1 MKIFYSNLVSNEG
14 KIASM
19 FSPRDFLLLAVSFG
33 SLLVGV
39 LAPGPCAPLQPY
51 PVVCMMLLLFLSFL
65 SIRIS
70 RIWDT
75 ARQFPLRLAWF
86 LLFRMILFPVAVA
99 LLFRLVWPAYSLSA
113 LLLAGISTGAV
124 APFFAN
130 LLQANMA
137 LVLVVVVASSLL
149 VPFTL
154 PPLVAFL
161 FGHSMEIPLL
171 SMMRLLIM
179 VVFIPLV
186 AAEVLKKAAPRAV
199 DHIRGKQFPLSL
211 ILFAMTNLG
220 VFSKFADFFRQNIA
234 ILMTSISAAFLL
246 GAIFIAAGILV
257 AWRWTLPD
265 QLAGVISLWIMNKI
279 LVIVF
284 SAQFFSPIEPTVAAL
299 YTFPF
304 YALVIPVRAWRSW
317 RMKTRLTR

>member
-1 MKIFYSNLVSNEG
+1 
-14 KIASM
+14 M

-33 SLLVGV
+33 SLLTGV
-39 LAPGPCAPLQPY
+39 LAPGVCAPLQPY
-51 PVVCMMLLLFLSFL
+51 PVVCMMLLLFLNFL

-70 RIWDT
+70 QIWDT
-75 ARQFPLRLAWF
+75 VRQSPLRIAGF
-86 LLFRMILFPVAVA
+86 LLFRMIFFPVAVA
-99 LLFRLVWPAYSLSA
+99 LLFRLIWPAYSLSA

-171 SMMRLLIM
+171 DMMRLLVM

-186 AAEVLKKAAPRAV
+186 AAEGLKKASPRAA
-199 DHIRGKQFPLSL
+199 DLIRSRQYPFSL

-220 VFSKFADFFRQNIA
+220 VFSKFADFFRQNIG

-246 GAIFIAAGILV
+246 GAIFIAAGIML

-265 QLAGVISLWIMNKI
+265 HLASIISLWIMNYI

-284 SAQFFSPIEPTVAAL
+284 SAQFFSPLEPTVAAL

-304 YALVIPVRAWRSW
+304 FALVIPVRAWRNY
-317 RMKTRLTR
+317 RLRTRRLP

>member
-1 MKIFYSNLVSNEG
+1 
-14 KIASM
+14 M
-19 FSPRDFLLLAVSFG
+19 FSPKDFLLLAVSFG
-33 SLLVGV
+33 SLITGV
-39 LAPGPCAPLQPY
+39 LAPRVCAPLQPY
-51 PVVCMMLLLFLSFL
+51 PVVFMMMLLFLSFL

-70 RIWDT
+70 AIWDT
-75 ARQFPLRLAWF
+75 ARLFPLRIAVF
-86 LLFRMILFPVAVA
+86 LLFRMILFPFAVA

-124 APFFAN
+124 APFFAG

-161 FGHSMEIPLL
+161 FGHTMAIPLL
-171 SMMRLLIM
+171 DMMRLLVM
-179 VVFIPLV
+179 VVFIPLA
-186 AAEVLKKAAPRAV
+186 AAEVLKKAAPRTV
-199 DHIRGKQFPLSL
+199 GLIRAKQFPLSL
-211 ILFAMTNLG
+211 IIFAMTNLA
-220 VFSKFADFFRQNIA
+220 VFSKFADFFRQNIV
-234 ILMTSISAAFLL
+234 ILATSISAAFLL
-246 GAIFIAAGILV
+246 GAIFVAAGILV
-257 AWRWTLPD
+257 AWWWTLPD
-265 QLAGVISLWIMNKI
+265 QLASAISLWIMNYI

-304 YALVIPVRAWRSW
+304 YALVLPLRAWRNY
-317 RMKTRLTR
+317 RLRTGPR

>member
-1 MKIFYSNLVSNEG
+1 
-14 KIASM
+14 M
-19 FSPRDFLLLAVSFG
+19 FSPKDFLLLAVSFG
-33 SLLVGV
+33 SLLTGI
-39 LAPGPCAPLQPY
+39 LAPRACAPLQPY

-65 SIRIS
+65 SIRVAQ
-70 RIWDT
+70 IWET
-75 ARQFPLRLAWF
+75 ARQSPLRIAWF
-86 LLFRMILFPVAVA
+86 LLFRMILFPVTVA
-99 LLFRLVWPAYSLSA
+99 LLFRLIWPAYSLSA

-137 LVLVVVVASSLL
+137 LVLVLVVASSLL

-171 SMMRLLIM
+171 NMMRLLVM
-179 VVFIPLV
+179 VVFIPLA

-199 DHIRGKQFPLSL
+199 DLIRGKQFPISL

-220 VFSKFADFFRQNIA
+220 VFSKLADFFRQNFL

-246 GAIFIAAGILV
+246 GAIFIASGILV
-257 AWRWTLPD
+257 AWRWKLSD
-265 QLAGVISLWIMNKI
+265 QLASVISLWIMNYI

-284 SAQFFSPIEPTVAAL
+284 SARFFSPLEPTVAAL

-304 YALVIPVRAWRSW
+304 YAMVIPVRAWRNR
-317 RMKTRLTR
+317 RMKTRPSI

>member
-1 MKIFYSNLVSNEG
+1 
-14 KIASM
+14 M
-19 FSPRDFLLLAVSFG
+19 FSPKDFLLLAVSFG
-33 SLLVGV
+33 SLLTGV
-39 LAPGPCAPLQPY
+39 LAPVACAPLQPF
-51 PVVCMMLLLFLSFL
+51 PVVCMMLLLFLNFL
-65 SIRIS
+65 SIRLS
-70 RIWDT
+70 AIWDT
-75 ARQFPLRLAWF
+75 ARQSPLRIAWL

-171 SMMRLLIM
+171 DMMQLLVM
-179 VVFIPLV
+179 VVFIPLA
-186 AAEVLKKAAPRAV
+186 AAEVLKKASPRAV
-199 DHIRGKQFPLSL
+199 DLIRGRQYPFSL

-220 VFSKFADFFRQNIA
+220 VFSKFADFFRQNVG

-246 GAIFIAAGILV
+246 GAIFIAAGILL

-265 QLAGVISLWIMNKI
+265 HLASIISLWIMNYI

-284 SAQFFSPIEPTVAAL
+284 SAQFFSPLEPTVAAL

-304 YALVIPVRAWRSW
+304 FALVIPVRAWRNY
-317 RMKTRLTR
+317 RMKTDSD

>member
-1 MKIFYSNLVSNEG
+1 
-14 KIASM
+14 M
-19 FSPRDFLLLAVSFG
+19 FSPKDFLLLAVSFG
-33 SLLVGV
+33 SLLTGI
-39 LAPGPCAPLQPY
+39 LAPRACAPLQPY

-65 SIRIS
+65 SIRVVQ
-70 RIWDT
+70 IWET
-75 ARQFPLRLAWF
+75 ARQSPLRIAWF
-86 LLFRMILFPVAVA
+86 LLFRMILFPVTVA
-99 LLFRLVWPAYSLSA
+99 LLFRLIWPAYSLSA

-137 LVLVVVVASSLL
+137 LVLVLVVASSLL

-171 SMMRLLIM
+171 NMMRLLVM
-179 VVFIPLV
+179 VVFIPLA

-199 DHIRGKQFPLSL
+199 DLIRGKQFPISL
-211 ILFAMTNLG
+211 MLFAMTNLG
-220 VFSKFADFFRQNIA
+220 VFSKLADFFRQNFL
-234 ILMTSISAAFLL
+234 ILITSISAAFLL
-246 GAIFIAAGILV
+246 GAIFIASGILV
-257 AWRWTLPD
+257 AWRWKLSD
-265 QLAGVISLWIMNKI
+265 QLASVISLWIMNYI

-284 SAQFFSPIEPTVAAL
+284 SAQFFSPLEPTVAAL

-304 YALVIPVRAWRSW
+304 YALVIPVRAWRNR
-317 RMKTRLTR
+317 RMKTRPSI

>member
-1 MKIFYSNLVSNEG
+1 
-14 KIASM
+14 M
-19 FSPRDFLLLAVSFG
+19 FSPRDFLLLVVSFG
-33 SLLVGV
+33 SLLAGV
-39 LAPGPCAPLQPY
+39 LAPGVCAPLQPY
-51 PVVCMMLLLFLSFL
+51 PVFFMMMLLFLSFL

-70 RIWDT
+70 QIRDT
-75 ARQFPLRLAWF
+75 ARQFPLRIAWF
-86 LLFRMILFPVAVA
+86 LMFRMILFPVAVT
-99 LLFRLVWPAYSLSA
+99 LLFQRIWPAYSLSA

-137 LVLVVVVASSLL
+137 MVLVVMVASSLL

-154 PPLVAFL
+154 PPLVALL

-171 SMMRLLIM
+171 GMMRLLVM
-179 VVFIPLV
+179 VVFIPLA
-186 AAEVLKKAAPRAV
+186 AAELLKKTAPRTV
-199 DHIRGKQFPLSL
+199 DLIRGKQYPLSL

-220 VFSKFADFFRQNIA
+220 VFSKFADFFRQNLP

-246 GAIFIAAGILV
+246 GAIFVAAGLLV

-265 QLAGVISLWIMNKI
+265 QLTSAISLWIMNYI

-284 SAQFFSPIEPTVAAL
+284 SARFFSPIEPTVAAL

-304 YALVIPVRAWRSW
+304 YALVIPVRAWSTYRMRTRRSS
-317 RMKTRLTR
+317 

>member
-1 MKIFYSNLVSNEG
+1 
-14 KIASM
+14 M
-19 FSPRDFLLLAVSFG
+19 FSPKDFLLLAVSFG

-39 LAPGPCAPLQPY
+39 LAPGTWTPLQPY
-51 PVVCMMLLLFLSFL
+51 PVVFMMLLLFLSFL
-65 SIRIS
+65 SIRS
-70 RIWDT
+70 SQIWET
-75 ARQFPLRLAWF
+75 TRQFPLRIARL
-86 LLFRMILFPVAVA
+86 LLFRMILFPVAIA
-99 LLFRLVWPAYSLSA
+99 LLFRMVWPAYSLSA

-124 APFFAN
+124 APFFAG

-137 LVLVVVVASSLL
+137 LVLVMVVASSVL

-171 SMMRLLIM
+171 HMMRLLVM
-179 VVFIPLV
+179 VVFIPLAV
-186 AAEVLKKAAPRAV
+186 AEVLKKAAPRAV
-199 DHIRGKQFPLSL
+199 DLIRGKQYPLSL

-220 VFSKFADFFRQNIA
+220 IFSNYADFFRQNIV

-246 GAIFIAAGILV
+246 GAIFVASGILV
-257 AWRWTLPD
+257 AWRWKLPD
-265 QLAGVISLWIMNKI
+265 QMASVINLWIMNYI

-284 SAQFFSPIEPTVAAL
+284 SAQFFSPLEPTVAAL

-304 YALVIPVRAWRSW
+304 YALVIPVRAWRNYKV
-317 RMKTRLTR
+317 KTGAD

>member
-1 MKIFYSNLVSNEG
+1 
-14 KIASM
+14 M

-33 SLLVGV
+33 SLLTGV
-39 LAPGPCAPLQPY
+39 LAPGVCAPLQPY
-51 PVVCMMLLLFLSFL
+51 PVVFMMLLLFLSFL
-65 SIRIS
+65 SVRIS
-70 RIWDT
+70 QIRDT
-75 ARQFPLRLAWF
+75 ARQFPLRIAWF

-137 LVLVVVVASSLL
+137 MVLVVVVGSSLL

-171 SMMRLLIM
+171 GMMRLLMM
-179 VVFIPLV
+179 VVFIPLA

-199 DHIRGKQFPLSL
+199 DLIRGKQYPLSL
-211 ILFAMTNLG
+211 ILFAATNLG
-220 VFSKFADFFRQNIA
+220 VFSKFADFFRQNLM
-234 ILMTSISAAFLL
+234 ILMTSISAAFLM

-257 AWRWTLPD
+257 AWRWRLSD
-265 QLAGVISLWIMNKI
+265 QLASVISLWIMNKI

-304 YALVIPVRAWRSW
+304 YALVIPVRVWRNY
-317 RMKTRLTR
+317 RTPKGTD

>member
-1 MKIFYSNLVSNEG
+1 
-14 KIASM
+14 M
-19 FSPRDFLLLAVSFG
+19 FSPKDFLLLAVSFG
-33 SLLVGV
+33 SLLTGI
-39 LAPGPCAPLQPY
+39 LAPRACAPLQPY

-65 SIRIS
+65 SIRVVQ
-70 RIWDT
+70 IWET
-75 ARQFPLRLAWF
+75 ARQSPLRIAWF
-86 LLFRMILFPVAVA
+86 LLFRMILFPVTVA
-99 LLFRLVWPAYSLSA
+99 LLFRLIWPAYSLSA

-137 LVLVVVVASSLL
+137 LVLVLVVASSLL

-171 SMMRLLIM
+171 NMMRLLVM
-179 VVFIPLV
+179 VVFIPLA

-199 DHIRGKQFPLSL
+199 DLIRGKQFPISL

-220 VFSKFADFFRQNIA
+220 VFSKLADFFRQNFL
-234 ILMTSISAAFLL
+234 ILITSISAAFLL
-246 GAIFIAAGILV
+246 GAIFVAFGILV
-257 AWRWTLPD
+257 AWRWELSD
-265 QLAGVISLWIMNKI
+265 QLASVISLWIMNYI

-284 SAQFFSPIEPTVAAL
+284 SARFFSPLEPTVAAL

-304 YALVIPVRAWRSW
+304 YAMVIPVRAWRNR
-317 RMKTRLTR
+317 RMKTRPSI